1 MTGNSCPKILPKL
14 KKKVHLK
21 INDFSKKI
29 CVLSI
34 LFRGTPPP
42 RRFHCQRGFH
52 RCDLTV
58 GIYLTGG
65 PALWDGDTIKMP
77 GMQVRHMVPPVVEG
91 FGEFQGVRFF
101 RVFTQAKEKRRV
113 LGFRGV
119 SPSL

>member
-1 MTGNSCPKILPKL
+1 MSGNSCPKILPKL

-91 FGEFQGVRFF
+91 WTLCFSGSSKGSDFFGFSHR
-101 RVFTQAKEKRRV
+101 RKKKE
-113 LGFRGV
+113 GF
-119 SPSL
+119 